1 MSELTDC
8 KQSADSAS
16 RKRCPSP
23 DQEES
28 SVIPT
33 KSTKVSDASNETLS
47 TSESCK
53 DSEAES
59 KDNALVQ
66 SQAKESEVSAAVV
79 HTERGSDSAAVA
91 PISSSAKAG
100 SHDASDTEKPQ
111 SSDTQRS
118 GDAKVDIQKD
128 AGGEY
133 RPSTKLDQ
141 SDSAAIAAAEAL
153 ASLTGGDG
161 EDSEE
166 TPCSSER
173 AQQEKRGSKLKQR
186 GGHDS
191 SKETKTQAA
200 AADSSTSVHSVDRED
215 AEDIPDAD
223 DGDDSIPGSSST
235 PSSSFPSDNEDND
248 DGECA
253 IVSVKMAPEIRQS
266 VALLAQVQMRLE
278 ALEKKSARL
287 HQRLELKMN
296 RQRRPHLDQR
306 SSITQSIPGFWVT
319 ALLNHPHLSAHI
331 DETDEDAL
339 SYMID
344 LEIESFKN
352 NKLGYRIRF
361 HFRRNPYFQNN
372 IIMKELHLGMGG
384 SPMSFSNPI
393 LWHRGQNLTAHSEPR
408 KTARGVYQTFFSW
421 FSDHSNPARDDI
433 AQILKDDLY
442 RDPLRYYLTPLWEPR
457 ENGSSASGAR
467 AADNSNGDECVVI
480 SDSDDDQEP
489 GEAGQGHSREEEDED
504 EEEEERIQSAG
515 SDDSDQEAGE
525 GEEEDESFGE
535 KDEEVYVDEE
545 EESSRDQKARDQDD
559 EDDIEVDEED
569 ESKD

>member
-1 MSELTDC
+1 MSEVTDC

-16 RKRCPSP
+16 KKRCASP
-23 DQEES
+23 QRDEGDT
-28 SVIPT
+28 IPK
-33 KSTKVSDASNETLS
+33 KSTKVSDDAKETGAALESSENRETGSKEADETKSKGCGNEPS
-47 TSESCK
+47 
-53 DSEAES
+53 
-59 KDNALVQ
+59 ALKTNHGSDRTDGNSVQ
-66 SQAKESEVSAAVV
+66 SVN
-79 HTERGSDSAAVA
+79 
-91 PISSSAKAG
+91 SSSADG
-100 SHDASDTEKPQ
+100 HDANSTEKPQ
-111 SSDTQRS
+111 SPGPQASADLKEVEKTRS
-118 GDAKVDIQKD
+118 EQHS
-128 AGGEY
+128 
-133 RPSTKLDQ
+133 STPVDQ

-161 EDSEE
+161 EDSQE
-166 TPCSSER
+166 TPCSSEK
-173 AQQEKRGSKLKQR
+173 AKQVKHGSKFKQR
-186 GGHDS
+186 GGHQS
-191 SKETKTQAA
+191 SKGVLKTQAA
-200 AADSSTSVHSVDRED
+200 AADSSTSVHSTDREG
-215 AEDIPDAD
+215 
-223 DGDDSIPGSSST
+223 GDDVPEADEGDESVSGSSST

-287 HQRLELKMN
+287 HQRLELKVS

-306 SSITQSIPGFWVT
+306 SAITKTIPGFWVT

-339 SYMID
+339 SYMTD

-393 LWHRGQNLTAHSEPR
+393 LWHRGHNLTAHSEPR
-408 KTARGVYQTFFSW
+408 KSSRGVYETFFSW
-421 FSDHSNPARDDI
+421 FSDHSNPGQDDV

-457 ENGSSASGAR
+457 ENGSGTEAR
-467 AADNSNGDECVVI
+467 AANNGNGDECVVI
-480 SDSDDDQEP
+480 SDSDDEP
-489 GEAGQGHSREEEDED
+489 GEETNAPEHGHSKEEEEED
-504 EEEEERIQSAG
+504 EEEEEEEERGASADESPEEEEGEEEDGGGEIVIDG
-515 SDDSDQEAGE
+515 SDDSDQE
-525 GEEEDESFGE
+525 
-535 KDEEVYVDEE
+535 EE
-545 EESSRDQKARDQDD
+545 EE
-559 EDDIEVDEED
+559 EEA
-569 ESKD
+569 

>member
-1 MSELTDC
+1 MSEVMDC

-23 DQEES
+23 DKDEGS
-28 SVIPT
+28 LIPS
-33 KSTKVSDASNETLS
+33 KSAKLSDQPDETRVS
-47 TSESCK
+47 SESCK

-59 KDNALVQ
+59 KEAAGSEGQ
-66 SQAKESEVSAAVV
+66 SKDGKEEQAAVKADQ
-79 HTERGSDSAAVA
+79 GSEGAGGTSSQPVN
-91 PISSSAKAG
+91 SSSAD
-100 SHDASDTEKPQ
+100 SHHTSSSTDKPQ
-111 SSDTQRS
+111 SSDQQES
-118 GDAKVDIQKD
+118 AHAKDKAEKTV
-128 AGGEY
+128 ETER
-133 RPSTKLDQ
+133 RPTAPLDK

-161 EDSEE
+161 EDSQE
-166 TPCSSER
+166 TPCSSEK
-173 AQQEKRGSKLKQR
+173 AKQVKQGSKFKQR
-186 GGHDS
+186 GGHQS
-191 SKETKTQAA
+191 SKVGSKTQAA
-200 AADSSTSVHSVDRED
+200 AADSSTSVHSTDRED
-215 AEDIPDAD
+215 TDDVPEAD
-223 DGDDSIPGSSST
+223 EGDESVSGSSST
-235 PSSSFPSDNEDND
+235 PSSSFPSENEEND

-253 IVSVKMAPEIRQS
+253 IVSVKMAPELRQS

-287 HQRLELKMN
+287 HQRLELKIS

-306 SSITQSIPGFWVT
+306 SSITKTIPGFWVT

-339 SYMID
+339 SYMTD

-393 LWHRGQNLTAHSEPR
+393 LWHRGHNLTAHSEPR
-408 KTARGVYQTFFSW
+408 KSSRGVYETFFSW
-421 FSDHSNPARDDI
+421 FSDHSSPGQDDV

-457 ENGSSASGAR
+457 ENGSSGTGAR
-467 AADNSNGDECVVI
+467 TADNGNGDDCVVI
-480 SDSDDDQEP
+480 SDSDDEP
-489 GEAGQGHSREEEDED
+489 GEEAGEAEQGNSRD
-504 EEEEERIQSAG
+504 EEEEEEEEGEEEEERGQSADESPGEEEDGGEIVIDG
-515 SDDSDQEAGE
+515 SDDSDQE
-525 GEEEDESFGE
+525 
-535 KDEEVYVDEE
+535 EE
-545 EESSRDQKARDQDD
+545 EEEGA
-559 EDDIEVDEED
+559 
-569 ESKD
+569 